1 MPQPADLTR
10 PTPEALRAVIGL
22 HALESVAQALGLLVV
37 PRWPG
42 IELAAGPLWAIVGAY
57 AIWNAGS
64 AWALARG
71 LLTPVTSNAVFAQL
85 LAEVIA
91 LSALLYFSGGASNPF
106 VSLYLVPIALG
117 ATILSVR
124 YTLALAGTSIA
135 AYAALLRFH
144 VPIPELEVGHVHDGL
159 NLHLAGMWANVV
171 ISATIVLVLL
181 SLLART
187 SRQRA
192 EQLARLREEA
202 VRNEQIVAMGS
213 IAAATAHSLSTPLS
227 TVQVL
232 LEELAEDLDPVE
244 RRENAELARQQI
256 EHCRSHLTGLLAAG
270 GVTRLDAA
278 YPQSPAGFLEGVLAE
293 WLTTRPDAE
302 LARDIEPGLRAARMV
317 IDPTLRHSLVNLL
330 NNAADANAERGAT
343 LVSCAARRDRGELVV
358 TIDDQGP
365 GPPPDLD
372 AVGFASTKPRGLGV
386 GLLLTQANLGR
397 LGGSLELRD
406 LHPGCR
412 AVLRVPLLAEESA
425 P

>member
-1 MPQPADLTR
+1 MPPSTDLTR
-10 PTPEALRAVIGL
+10 PTRDALRAVIAL
-22 HALESVAQALGLLVV
+22 HALESVAQALGLLVA

-42 IELAAGPLWAIVGAY
+42 IDLATGPLWTIVGVY
-57 AIWNAGS
+57 ALWNAGS

-71 LLTPVTSNAVFAQL
+71 WLLPVTATAVFAQL
-85 LAEVIA
+85 LAEVVA
-91 LSALLYFSGGASNPF
+91 LTALLYFSGGASNPF
-106 VSLYLVPIALG
+106 VSLYLIPIALG
-117 ATILSVR
+117 ATILSFR
-124 YTLALAGTSIA
+124 YTLALAGLSIS
-135 AYAALLRFH
+135 AYAVLLRFY
-144 VPIPELEVGHVHDGL
+144 VPIPELEMGHVHGGV
-159 NLHLAGMWANVV
+159 NLHLVGMWANLV
-171 ISATIVLVLL
+171 ISAIIVLVLL
-181 SLLART
+181 TLLART

-232 LEELAEDLDPVE
+232 LEELAEDLDQAE

-256 EHCRSHLTGLLAAG
+256 ELCRNHLTGLLAAG
-270 GVTRLDAA
+270 GIARLDAA
-278 YPQSPAGFLEGVLAE
+278 SREPPGTFLDRVLAD

-302 LARDIEPGLRAARMV
+302 LERDIDPALRSVPAV
-317 IDPTLRHSLVNLL
+317 IDPTLWHSLVNLL

-343 LVSCAARRDRGELVV
+343 MVGCTARREGSFLVV

-365 GPPPDLD
+365 GPPRDLD

-386 GLLLTQANLGR
+386 GLLLTQASLDR

-406 LHPGCR
+406 RRPGCR
-412 AVLRVPLLAEESA
+412 AVLRIPLFDGGAY

>member
-1 MPQPADLTR
+1 
-10 PTPEALRAVIGL
+10 
-22 HALESVAQALGLLVV
+22 
-37 PRWPG
+37 
-42 IELAAGPLWAIVGAY
+42 
-57 AIWNAGS
+57 
-64 AWALARG
+64 
-71 LLTPVTSNAVFAQL
+71 
-85 LAEVIA
+85 
-91 LSALLYFSGGASNPF
+91 
-106 VSLYLVPIALG
+106 VPIALG
-117 ATILSVR
+117 ATILSFR
-124 YTLALAGTSIA
+124 YTLALTGISIG
-135 AYAALLRFH
+135 AYAVLLRFY
-144 VPIPELEVGHVHDGL
+144 VPIPELEVGHVHDGV

-232 LEELAEDLDPVE
+232 LEELAEDLDPAE
-244 RRENAELARQQI
+244 RRQNAELARQQI
-256 EHCRSHLTGLLAAG
+256 EQCRNHLTGLLAAG

-278 YPQSPAGFLEGVLAE
+278 SREPALAFLEAVLAE

-302 LARDIEPGLRAARMV
+302 LARDLDPGLGMARLV

-343 LVSCAARRDRGELVV
+343 EVRCAARRAGGDLVV

-365 GPPPDLD
+365 GPPRDLD
-372 AVGFASTKPRGLGV
+372 AVGFASTKPHGLGL
-386 GLLLTQANLGR
+386 GLLLTQASLAR
-397 LGGSLELRD
+397 LGGSLELHDRR
-406 LHPGCR
+406 PGCR
-412 AVLRVPLLAEESA
+412 AILRVPLLTEDQ
-425 P
+425 PP